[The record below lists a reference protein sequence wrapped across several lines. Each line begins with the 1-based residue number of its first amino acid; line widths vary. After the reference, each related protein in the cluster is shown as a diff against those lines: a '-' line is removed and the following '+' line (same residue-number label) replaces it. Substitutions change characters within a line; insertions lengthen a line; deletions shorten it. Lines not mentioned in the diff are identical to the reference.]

1 MTFTGKT
8 LLSMGITPGTYN
20 FQVPNTGSSQLQVVQ
35 LQAVPEP
42 STSSMLLAVVILG
55 GGWISRRRRVCRES
69 AA

>member
-1 MTFTGKT
+1 MTFTSQT

-55 GGWISRRRRVCRES
+55 GGWIGRRRRVCRES